1 MHTSIRKSSGFTL
14 VELIV
19 AMVIA
24 AILAAVAIPAY
35 SNYVRKARR
44 TEAKTALLDMASL
57 EERYF
62 SVNNQYSSTATD
74 IGYAAW
80 PVTVGSGS
88 GDYSIAISNVAAA
101 VAGTPGTPATYTL
114 TATAINDQFKDTLCT
129 TFTLTQAGQ
138 QTSSDTTNNSC
149 WR

>member
-1 MHTSIRKSSGFTL
+1 MQSTLKKSSGFTL

-44 TEAKTALLDMASL
+44 TDAKTALLDMASL

-62 SVNNQYSSTATD
+62 SVNNKYSSTATD
-74 IGYAAW
+74 LGYASF
-80 PVTVGSGS
+80 PVTVGSGT
-88 GDYSIAISNVAAA
+88 GDYTIPAPTIGAATTAAA
-101 VAGTPGTPATYTL
+101 ATFSL
-114 TATAINDQFKDTLCT
+114 TATATGDQAKDTLCA
-129 TFTLTQAGQ
+129 TFTLTSAGV

-149 WR
+149 WH

>member
-1 MHTSIRKSSGFTL
+1 MQSMLKKSSGFTL

-44 TEAKTALLDMASL
+44 TDAKTALLDMASL

-62 SVNNQYSSTATD
+62 SVNNQYSSTSTD

-80 PVTVGSGS
+80 PVIVGSGS
-88 GDYSIAISNVAAA
+88 GDYSIAISNVTPAAL
-101 VAGTPGTPATYTL
+101 GTPATFTL
-114 TATAINDQFKDTLCT
+114 TATAINDQLKDTLCT
-129 TFTLTQAGQ
+129 TFTLTQSGL

-149 WR
+149 WH

>member
-44 TEAKTALLDMASL
+44 TDAKTALLDMASL

-80 PVTVGSGS
+80 PVVVGSGS
-88 GDYSIAISNVAAA
+88 GDYSIAISNVNPPALGPPA
-101 VAGTPGTPATYTL
+101 TPATFTL
-114 TATAINDQFKDTLCT
+114 TATATGDQTKDTLCT